1 MWNLD
6 VVLQLLQD
14 VTGYSQ
20 PLSSQLV
27 ESKIALSQAL
37 SQLQD
42 DAGLH
47 TRMVIMVLKSEVC

>member
-6 VVLQLLQD
+6 VVLQFLRD

-27 ESKIALSQAL
+27 ESKIALSQGSSHL
-37 SQLQD
+37 ED
-42 DAGLH
+42 DPGLH